1 MKPIRSAY
9 RMPVGRRLS
18 AIVLVVAALITGAC
32 GADTGTTGNSATSAA
47 DAPEIAELG
56 TTLLTLEDRYDVR
69 YGIAAYEPARGKT
82 FHWNA
87 GDRFGMGSVFTVYAV
102 AAVLRLAERG
112 ELDLNERVPIDPE
125 NIVPNSPTTSYH
137 AGETLSWYE
146 LSRAALVRSDGTA
159 ANMLLRRLG
168 GPRAVTD
175 LARTVGDTETRLD
188 RWEPTLNEATPG
200 DPRDT
205 STAAALATGYHQLLL
220 GGALD
225 TVHRRML
232 TGWLRSSVTSR
243 ERIRAGLPL
252 GWVAAD
258 KAGGGSYGAAN
269 AAGVVWGPT
278 GRSFV
283 LVIFSRSTI
292 GYPTAAPADV
302 AVADAATAV
311 LKAMSK

>member
-1 MKPIRSAY
+1 M
-9 RMPVGRRLS
+9 GRRLP
-18 AIVLVVAALITGAC
+18 AIVLAAAALTTGAC
-32 GADTGTTGNSATSAA
+32 GADTGTAGTSATPTTAV
-47 DAPEIAELG
+47 APEMAELS

-82 FHWNA
+82 YHWNA
-87 GDRFGMGSVFTVYAV
+87 EDRFGMGSIFTVYAV

-112 ELDLNERVPIDPE
+112 ELDLNERVPIDPGS
-125 NIVPNSPTTSYH
+125 ILPNSPTTSYH

-146 LSRAALVRSDGTA
+146 LSRAALVRGDDTA

-175 LARTVGDTETRLD
+175 LARTLGDTATRLD
-188 RWEPTLNEATPG
+188 RWEPAIDDATPG

-205 STAAALATGYHQLLL
+205 STAAALVTGYHQLFL
-220 GGALD
+220 GSALD
-225 TVHRRML
+225 TAYRRML
-232 TGWLRSSVTSR
+232 TSWLRSSADSG

-258 KAGGGSYGAAN
+258 KTGGGSYGAAN
-269 AAGVVWGPT
+269 AAGVVWSPT

-283 LVIFSRSTI
+283 LVIFSRSTL
-292 GYPTAAPADV
+292 GYPAAAPADV